1 MNTIFATNEKE
12 RAYVVQPGN
21 IQNKGI
27 PEILKAEGF
36 LTSNFFSNCSLLIP
50 QQFNVPQK
58 LTGVSTFN
66 IITIRIQKTSLVHPV
81 HCSNNPSWNPT
92 RHNKHY
98 PEFYFYSTN
107 GQK

>member
-1 MNTIFATNEKE
+1 MNTIFATNERE

-21 IQNKGI
+21 IPKGI

-66 IITIRIQKTSLVHPV
+66 IITIRIQKTSFVHPV
-81 HCSNNPSWNPT
+81 HCSNNPS
-92 RHNKHY
+92 
-98 PEFYFYSTN
+98 
-107 GQK
+107 

>member
-36 LTSNFFSNCSLLIP
+36 LTSNSFSNRSLLIP
-50 QQFNVPQK
+50 QQFNVPQ
-58 LTGVSTFN
+58 TGVSTFN
-66 IITIRIQKTSLVHPV
+66 IITIRIQKTSFVHPV
-81 HCSNNPSWNPT
+81 HCSNNRS
-92 RHNKHY
+92 
-98 PEFYFYSTN
+98 
-107 GQK
+107 

>member
-12 RAYVVQPGN
+12 RAYIVQPGN

-36 LTSNFFSNCSLLIP
+36 LTSNCFSNCSLLIP

-58 LTGVSTFN
+58 IDWGVN
-66 IITIRIQKTSLVHPV
+66 I
-81 HCSNNPSWNPT
+81 
-92 RHNKHY
+92 
-98 PEFYFYSTN
+98 
-107 GQK
+107 